1 MQKFQQQRSTRDVK
15 PELFDLVQDISDYF
29 SDLKKKGQYAVQI
42 SDTCTSMIENW
53 GKEPIGEPYLYC
65 QGPEN
70 ASICFIDSESTLFK
84 GNEGALLVKI
94 IKAMNLDP
102 AKIFICNADNS
113 LKVKQK
119 MDHMHPRVIITLG
132 EKAAQ
137 IFNKEKKR
145 LDVCHGQYFDYNG
158 IKVMPTFHPALLL
171 RRPEFK
177 RQVWQAMQQVMKT
190 AGL

>member
-1 MQKFQQQRSTRDVK
+1 MQSCQQQGSARDVK
-15 PELFDLVQDISDYF
+15 PELFDLIQDISDYL
-29 SDLKKKGQYAVQI
+29 SDLKKKGLYAVQI
-42 SDTCTSMIENW
+42 SDTSASMIENW
-53 GKEPIGEPYLYC
+53 GKEHIGAPYFYC

-70 ASICFIDSESTLFK
+70 AAICFIDSESTLFK

-94 IKAMNLDP
+94 INAMNLDP
-102 AKIFICNADNS
+102 AKIFICSADNS
-113 LKVKQK
+113 LQVKQK
-119 MDHMHPRVIITLG
+119 MDHIHPRVIITLG

-137 IFNKEKKR
+137 IFNKKR
-145 LDVCHGQYFDYNG
+145 LEACQGQYFDYNG

-190 AGL
+190 LGL